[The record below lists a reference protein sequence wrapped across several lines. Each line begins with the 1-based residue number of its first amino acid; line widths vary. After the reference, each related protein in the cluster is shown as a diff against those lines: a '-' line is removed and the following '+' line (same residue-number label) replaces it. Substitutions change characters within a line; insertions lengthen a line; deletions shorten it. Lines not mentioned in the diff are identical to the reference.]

1 MRDKNKPRIL
11 RGDIIYVNLGQKVN
25 NSVQSGV
32 RPCVVISNN
41 VSNNKSDILNIYP
54 FTTKLKKNPVHEVI
68 KPGDVKGYFQADS
81 DFLGEQPMTVGYNQ
95 VVSKV
100 GHIDEKSLVMK
111 RIEKAILYQY
121 GMLAK
126 EGDTIDEKC

>member
-81 DFLGEQPMTVGYNQ
+81 ETVKKRLDVYHEQTQPLIDYYSGKGALVEVDGTKDMNDVFADIVKILG
-95 VVSKV
+95 
-100 GHIDEKSLVMK
+100 
-111 RIEKAILYQY
+111 A
-121 GMLAK
+121 
-126 EGDTIDEKC
+126 